1 MNLFKIKSQPKC
13 IRPEGGFTLIELIMV
28 IAIMVVLLAL
38 TIPAFVGVSS
48 GRDIVKAV
56 DTAQSMASIARQQAI
71 TKGTMVALLFSG
83 TSNIS
88 ASNSQEFLLLQ
99 ANIINSGSN
108 AGSYAWSPSST
119 AVRIP
124 KDVQMTAPS
133 FYSPLAGT
141 SGVPSLPTTIAF
153 GSKNVTDF
161 SYIMF
166 YSDGSVASLASG
178 PTINL
183 QKTTESGTNPD
194 YEVVIPSASGRAKV
208 SAMK

>member
-1 MNLFKIKSQPKC
+1 MNLSKIKSPPKC

-56 DTAQSMASIARQQAI
+56 DTAQSMASIARQQAM

-83 TSNIS
+83 TSNVS

-99 ANIINSGSN
+99 ANINTS
-108 AGSYAWSPSST
+108 GSYAWTPSSA

-124 KDVQMTAPS
+124 KDVQITAPS
-133 FYSPLAGT
+133 FYSPSAGT

-161 SYIMF
+161 SYVMF